1 MIQQKTL
8 PSKVE
13 NHNFKKNTLSL
24 SSKDIEVNPSGILF
38 NPERYLKPALT
49 GEEIKDVKDVFD
61 IFDT

>member
-13 NHNFKKNTLSL
+13 NHNFKKNNLSL
-24 SSKDIEVNPSGILF
+24 SNNNIEVNHSGSLF

-49 GEEIKDVKDVFD
+49 VEEIKDIKDVFD